1 MTVSAILSEKKITV
15 LTSSIFF
22 NFQ

>member
-1 MTVSAILSEKKITV
+1 VTVSAILSENITV
-15 LTSSIFF
+15 LQVPFF